1 MAKQLVLAVAGSGKT
16 TKILN
21 SISPEKR
28 SLIVTYTNENLRSL
42 ESSLVAKYGHVPD
55 NVCLLSYF
63 SFLYTFCIRPYLS
76 HALRD
81 KSYTWNTPGYF
92 RGAPGKSS
100 IDHYMTKGRYLYGNR
115 AAKLVI
121 ECEVVPKVI
130 ARLEKYFDSFLVD
143 EVQDFAANDFNL
155 LLALSQANVDLLFV
169 GDFFQH
175 TFDTSRD
182 GSTRKNLHKKGLDAF
197 VKEFSDAG
205 LDVDTTTLDK
215 THRCSPSVCEFIS
228 SNLGIQIES
237 HRADHTKV
245 VVVEEKEAALDLFN
259 DPDKVKLFFQESD
272 KYSCFSNNW
281 GKSKGLN
288 GYGDVCVVLNQTTQK
303 LFEEGKLEGMAESS
317 KNKLYVACSR
327 ANGELY
333 ILNEEHLRDLKHC

>member
-1 MAKQLVLAVAGSGKT
+1 LQ
-16 TKILN
+16 
-21 SISPEKR
+21 
-28 SLIVTYTNENLRSL
+28 
-42 ESSLVAKYGHVPD
+42 
-55 NVCLLSYF
+55 
-63 SFLYTFCIRPYLS
+63 
-76 HALRD
+76 
-81 KSYTWNTPGYF
+81 
-92 RGAPGKSS
+92 
-100 IDHYMTKGRYLYGNR
+100 RYLYGNR

-130 ARLEKYFDSFLVD
+130 ARLEKYFDNLMVD

-155 LLALSQANVDLLFV
+155 LLALSQADVELLFV

-197 VKEFSDAG
+197 IKEFSDAG

-215 THRCSPSVCEFIS
+215 THRCSPSVCDFIS

-237 HRADHTKV
+237 HRADHTEV
-245 VVVEEKEAALDLFN
+245 TVVEDQEIAVELFN
-259 DPDKVKLFFQESD
+259 DPEKVKLFFKESE
-272 KYSCFSNNW
+272 KYNCFSNNW

-288 GYGDVCVVLNQTTQK
+288 GYGDICVVLNQTTQK
-303 LFEEGKLEGMAESS
+303 LFEKGKVSAMAESS

-327 ANGELY
+327 ANGDLY
-333 ILNEEHLRDLKHC
+333 ILNEKHLRDLKNN